1 MLKSATCASR
11 AALNEALKTSSDEE
25 SGVIAYL
32 PAHRT
37 RRLADDEPAGER
49 ATLNRVIADLGVA
62 TR

>member
-1 MLKSATCASR
+1 M
-11 AALNEALKTSSDEE
+11 
-25 SGVIAYL
+25 IAYL